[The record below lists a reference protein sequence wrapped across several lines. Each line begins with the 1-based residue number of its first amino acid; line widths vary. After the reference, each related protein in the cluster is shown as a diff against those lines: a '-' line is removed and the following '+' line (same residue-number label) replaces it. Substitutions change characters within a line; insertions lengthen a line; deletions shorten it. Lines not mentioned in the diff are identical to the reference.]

1 MDGNPVSYTDV
12 SGLEATAD
20 GNEKV
25 VKGETLWG
33 IAKRRGTTVEKI
45 RELNGLDP
53 ADDKKLPVGKVLQ
66 MPEAT
71 KSTTQKKNAVKA
83 KQKAIMKQKKI
94 AQAQTATT
102 QVEQQ
107 SEEASTSEIQGD
119 DSDNDWTLVKFIKKI
134 ESLVPGLTIYGD

>member
-83 KQKAIMKQKKI
+83 KQKAIMKQRKLLKHKQLLRKSNSNLKRLPPLKYRAMI
-94 AQAQTATT
+94 VIT
-102 QVEQQ
+102 
-107 SEEASTSEIQGD
+107 I
-119 DSDNDWTLVKFIKKI
+119 
-134 ESLVPGLTIYGD
+134 GLL